1 MLRNTTHH
9 NTRQH
14 TATHTATRCHTPQ
27 HTATLRNTLQHI
39 ATQCNTLQHT
49 ATGRIVGR
57 ATYFLTSGEEVG
69 GDGKRGGEVV
79 FFKLGDPSNLDV
91 DHVHFAA

>member
-1 MLRNTTHH
+1 MQHTTTHG

-14 TATHTATRCHTPQ
+14 TLRHA
-27 HTATLRNTLQHI
+27 ATLRNTLQHI

-57 ATYFLTSGEEVG
+57 ATYFLTSGVEVG
-69 GDGKRGGEVV
+69 GEGKRGGEVV

-91 DHVHFAA
+91 DHLHFAA